1 MASCNT
7 NGLLKYYADV
17 ILNGDNLLSLTQPHN
32 SFDNNDSTEIKN
44 TNIMA
49 PRTEPSF
56 VSMPV
61 QVNGTSNA
69 IKNNSTMG
77 NEAEQSVTSEQV
89 SSDKSESCLVT
100 DNETLIQSS
109 QFDHI
114 STKFQNQTVCDKLI
128 DYERTLQNHS
138 LLEQRL
144 SACSQR
150 LFHNR
155 TRALSLLTRLLAC
168 NSSVSQDESLSSDSL
183 PSIISPNLTYED
195 TESSTDDE
203 AEMKKALSSS
213 KQSWLYTRSVTHS
226 NWHWLCTE
234 IKHAEK
240 CLQNLYMLKNNS
252 YPEKLS
258 QYQCNTNNTENDA
271 EVSCSRTSPYINTKR
286 KRHTYHNLSS
296 PKCASIIQELHKHS
310 RGDPHIKCSCI
321 PPFIGPCILCCGGSE
336 PSTSHMESANKSDER
351 DLLMSAHSLSSHI
364 HPKLSIPGDVQ
375 LGLRLESRLAA
386 HSSVHF
392 RPHKSTVHCVQPRD
406 KPTCLQPLKPINRPT
421 PNTSKLSTQSNQ
433 PTVKPPKCPP
443 SQTRNSHLCKRKLLS
458 SKNSRICPL
467 SSAHSVTL
475 PLKTPKS
482 VQNCNNN
489 NNNNNNNNKTEKQ

>member
-17 ILNGDNLLSLTQPHN
+17 ILNGDNLISLTQPHN
-32 SFDNNDSTEIKN
+32 SFDNNDSTERKY

-49 PRTEPSF
+49 PRTDPSF

-61 QVNGTSNA
+61 QVNGTSDA
-69 IKNNSTMG
+69 IKNDSTMG
-77 NEAEQSVTSEQV
+77 NEAEQSVSSEQV
-89 SSDKSESCLVT
+89 SSDKSQSCLAT
-100 DNETLIQSS
+100 DDETLIPSS
-109 QFDHI
+109 QSDHI
-114 STKFQNQTVCDKLI
+114 STKLQNQTVCDKLI

-138 LLEQRL
+138 LLTQRL
-144 SACSQR
+144 SVCSQR

-168 NSSVSQDESLSSDSL
+168 NSSVSQDELLSSDSL

-252 YPEKLS
+252 DQEKLS
-258 QYQCNTNNTENDA
+258 QYQSNSNNIENDA

-296 PKCASIIQELHKHS
+296 PKCASVIQELRKHS
-310 RGDPHIKCSCI
+310 LSDPHIKCSCI
-321 PPFIGPCILCCGGSE
+321 PPFIGPCILCCGSE
-336 PSTSHMESANKSDER
+336 PSTSHTELANKSDER
-351 DLLMSAHSLSSHI
+351 DLLMSAHSLCSHI

-386 HSSVHF
+386 YSSVHF
-392 RPHKSTVHCVQPRD
+392 RPHKATVHRVQPWD
-406 KPTCLQPLKPINRPT
+406 KPNCLQPLEPINRHT

-443 SQTRNSHLCKRKLLS
+443 SQTRNSHLRKRRLLS
-458 SKNSRICPL
+458 SKNSRTYPI

-475 PLKTPKS
+475 PPKNPRS
-482 VQNCNNN
+482 VQNSNNN
-489 NNNNNNNNKTEKQ
+489 TNNNNKTEEQ